1 MEIGSTSLDKPGR
14 NKDHV
19 SVQIMND
26 DNYLATSI
34 KQKMDIISLSHY
46 VCRVPEELLK
56 ENQEMYYP
64 SLVSVGPF
72 HRGRVRGT
80 DDLKW
85 RYFNTLLSRKLPN
98 SESVLDRCISAL
110 KHVERKARMFY
121 RDTVEL
127 GSEEFVETLLVDG
140 CFIIELFLECSF
152 RSLRRSDDPVFS
164 TDGTLSRLTCDLI
177 LLENQL
183 PFMVLDQLFH
193 LVPIPNQCNMSLI
206 ELALY
211 FFRKLIPGYN
221 SSIPPKKFGPEIH
234 HLLDLIRLLYLPTS
248 PQTRPTTAQNS
259 MNHAMQLLRLG
270 IKLKKADNEE
280 TPLNIK
286 FSNGEL
292 KIPPLKIHSCTEILL
307 RNLIAMELIS
317 HPKSCSKTVAS
328 YVVLMEQLIKTK
340 RDVRLLHDKNILIL
354 DGYGREGEILMLF
367 KKLSVGVDK
376 NVNVEEFYYR
386 GVCGEINGFQARKR
400 RVLCEKMRYFYHRTH
415 LGVVGFCLAVGF
427 LVLVFTA
434 VCISV
439 LAYLLHHF
447 H

>member
-1 MEIGSTSLDKPGR
+1 MEIGSTSLEKPGK
-14 NKDHV
+14 NYKDHV

-34 KQKMDIISLSHY
+34 KQKMDTISVSHN

-56 ENQEMYYP
+56 GNQEMYYP
-64 SLVSVGPF
+64 SLVAVGPF
-72 HRGRVRGT
+72 HRGRVRAME
-80 DDLKW
+80 DQKW
-85 RYFNTLLSRKLPN
+85 RYFNTLLSRKPN
-98 SESVLDRCISAL
+98 AEAVLDRCINAL
-110 KHVERKARMFY
+110 KHAERKARTFY
-121 RDTVEL
+121 HDTVDL
-127 GSEEFVETLLVDG
+127 GSDEFVEMLLVDG

-183 PFMVLDQLFH
+183 PFIILDQLFH
-193 LVPIPNQCNMSLI
+193 LVPIPNHCNMSLI

-221 SSIPPKKFGPEIH
+221 SSTPPKKFGPEIH

-248 PQTRPTTAQNS
+248 PQTPPTTAQNS
-259 MNHAMQLLRLG
+259 MHHATQLLKHG
-270 IKLKKADNEE
+270 IKLKKADVDE

-286 FSNGEL
+286 FSKGEL

-307 RNLIAMELIS
+307 RNLIAMELS
-317 HPKSCSKTVAS
+317 HPKCPKNLAS

-340 RDVRLLHDKNILIL
+340 RDVRLLHDKKILIL

-367 KKLSVGVDK
+367 KKLRGD
-376 NVNVEEFYYR
+376 VNVEEFYYR

-400 RVLCEKMRYFYHRTH
+400 RVLWENMRYFYHRTH
-415 LGVVGFCLAVGF
+415 MGVVGFCLAVGF

-434 VCISV
+434 GFISLV
-439 LAYLLHHF
+439 AFLLHHF
-447 H
+447 Q